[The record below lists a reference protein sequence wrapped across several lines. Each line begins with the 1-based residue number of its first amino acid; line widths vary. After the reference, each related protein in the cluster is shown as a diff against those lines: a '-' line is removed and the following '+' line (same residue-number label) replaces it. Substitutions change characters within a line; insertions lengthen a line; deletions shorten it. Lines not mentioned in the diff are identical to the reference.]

1 MRVLKLKE
9 KGIRVLSCLMAA
21 VLMAVSVGAISAPA
35 QAKTKKQNVA
45 VLYFSNTGTTK
56 SVAKK
61 IKKNTKGK
69 LIEIKAEDPYTEGD
83 LDWGD
88 ENSRVT
94 TEHESAAT
102 PAESTVR
109 PKIKN
114 LKAIKKA
121 VKKADVVYIGYPIWW
136 GEAPHILYTLVEKIS
151 LKKKTVVPFCT
162 SMSSGMGSSA
172 KHLKKNAVISKK
184 TKWLKG
190 RNFYDG
196 STQKKVDRWI
206 KSLKY

>member
-1 MRVLKLKE
+1 MKELKLK
-9 KGIRVLSCLMAA
+9 GGSVLSCLIAA
-21 VLMAVSVGAISAPA
+21 VLIAAAVGAISVPA
-35 QAKTKKQNVA
+35 QAKAKKKNVV

-61 IKKNTKGK
+61 IYKNTKGK
-69 LIEIKAEDPYTEGD
+69 LIEIKAKKPYTEED

-94 TEHESAAT
+94 KEHESAAS
-102 PAESTVR
+102 PAKSKVR

-114 LKAIKKA
+114 LKTIKKA

-136 GEAPHILYTLVEKIS
+136 GEAPHIMYTLVENIN
-151 LKKKTVVPFCT
+151 LKKKTVIPFCT
-162 SMSSGMGSSA
+162 SMSSGLGSSA
-172 KHLKKNAVISKK
+172 KHLKKKAVISSK

-196 STQKKVDRWI
+196 STQKKVNKWI

>member
-1 MRVLKLKE
+1 MKALKLK
-9 KGIRVLSCLMAA
+9 GIRILSCFMAA
-21 VLMAVSVGAISAPA
+21 VLMAAAVGAINIPA
-35 QAKTKKQNVA
+35 QAKAKKKNVV

-61 IKKNTKGK
+61 IKKTTKGT
-69 LIEIKAEDPYTEGD
+69 LLEIKAEDPYTEED

-94 TEHESAAT
+94 TEHESADS
-102 PAESTVR
+102 PAKSTVR
-109 PKIKN
+109 PQIRN
-114 LKAIKKA
+114 LKMIKKA

-136 GEAPHILYTLVEKIS
+136 GEAPHILYTLVENIS

-172 KHLKKNAVISKK
+172 KHLKKSAVISQK

-196 STQKKVDRWI
+196 STQKKVNKWI

>member
-1 MRVLKLKE
+1 MMKVWKE
-9 KGIRVLSCLMAA
+9 KRNRAAAFLMAA
-21 VLMAVSVGAISAPA
+21 VLMAAAVGAISAPA
-35 QAKTKKQNVA
+35 QAKTKKQNVV
-45 VLYFSNTGTTK
+45 VLYFSNTGTTR

-69 LIEIKAEDPYTEGD
+69 LIEIKAEDPYTEED

-109 PKIKN
+109 PEIEN
-114 LKAIKKA
+114 LGAIKKA

-136 GEAPHILYTLVEKIS
+136 GEAPHIIYTLVENID

-162 SMSSGMGSSA
+162 SMSSGLGSSA
-172 KHLKKNAVISKK
+172 KHLKQNAIISSK

-196 STQKKVDRWI
+196 ATQKKVDKWI

>member
-1 MRVLKLKE
+1 MMKVWKE
-9 KGIRVLSCLMAA
+9 KRNRAAAFLMAA
-21 VLMAVSVGAISAPA
+21 VLMAAAVGAISAPA
-35 QAKTKKQNVA
+35 QAKTKKQNVV

-69 LIEIKAEDPYTEGD
+69 LIEIEAEDPYTEED

-109 PKIKN
+109 PEIEN
-114 LKAIKKA
+114 LGAIKKA

-136 GEAPHILYTLVEKIS
+136 GEAPHIIYTLVENID

-162 SMSSGMGSSA
+162 SMSSGLGSSA
-172 KHLKKNAVISKK
+172 KHLKQNAVISSK

-196 STQKKVDRWI
+196 ATQKKVDKWI

>member
-1 MRVLKLKE
+1 MKVLRL

-21 VLMAVSVGAISAPA
+21 VLMIAVAGAVSVPA
-35 QAKTKKQNVA
+35 QAKAKKQKAV

-61 IKKNTKGK
+61 IKKTTKGK
-69 LIEIKAEDPYTEGD
+69 LIEIKAKDPYTEED

-88 ENSRVT
+88 ENSRVAK
-94 TEHESAAT
+94 EHESAAS
-102 PAESTVR
+102 PAKSTVR
-109 PKIKN
+109 PKIRN
-114 LKAIKKA
+114 LKTIKKA

-136 GEAPHILYTLVEKIS
+136 GEAPHIMYTLVEKIS
-151 LKKKTVVPFCT
+151 LKKKIVVPFCT

-190 RNFYDG
+190 RNFYGG
-196 STQKKVDRWI
+196 STQKKVGRWI